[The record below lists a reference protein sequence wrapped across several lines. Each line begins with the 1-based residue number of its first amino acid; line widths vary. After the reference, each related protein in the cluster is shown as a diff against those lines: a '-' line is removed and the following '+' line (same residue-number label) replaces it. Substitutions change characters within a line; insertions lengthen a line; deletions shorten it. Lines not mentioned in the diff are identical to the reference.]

1 MALLLGRDGLTVSP
15 IRRTGTD
22 GIEVVDFV
30 CGVMKKGNEKKRGE
44 KLERER
50 EREKGWEG
58 KREIRFGVSR
68 LATVD
73 ATKCSTCADLS
84 VALGCRFLRYWDR
97 YPGRPNSKQP
107 VGQDRGGGGAA

>member
-1 MALLLGRDGLTVSP
+1 M
-15 IRRTGTD
+15 I
-22 GIEVVDFV
+22 
-30 CGVMKKGNEKKRGE
+30 KKTKKKKRGE
-44 KLERER
+44 VGERKSER
-50 EREKGWEG
+50 GRGKEGGRE
-58 KREIRFGVSR
+58 REIRFGVSR

>member
-1 MALLLGRDGLTVSP
+1 MGS
-15 IRRTGTD
+15 RRFAD
-22 GIEVVDFV
+22 SLV
-30 CGVMKKGNEKKRGE
+30 CEYSVIKETRKKRGE
-44 KLERER
+44 VGERKSEIADGGKR
-50 EREKGWEG
+50 KG

>member
-1 MALLLGRDGLTVSP
+1 MIKKKQKKKKEGRN
-15 IRRTGTD
+15 RR
-22 GIEVVDFV
+22 
-30 CGVMKKGNEKKRGE
+30 
-44 KLERER
+44 ERER
-50 EREKGWEG
+50 EREIAGGEEG
-58 KREIRFGVSR
+58 GGRERGRFGGSVVSR